1 MRKPHPFPEAP
12 DHALG
17 RRGARPEA
25 SGGWRGCPEIQS
37 RLVVVWPVGMRYW
50 GTPFMDPPPPPPLQ
64 TGPKE
69 GCLAG
74 SAAALGPALEAVF
87 NSAFSLDFHIFR
99 GLAPPHPVPCVS
111 LVQLQDL
118 IVFLDRRPSRSGH
131 THPGCDHAHP
141 PCDHARPG
149 SLKQKSDPAS
159 PLFQGLPR
167 LQVALREEST
177 FPNRQSRY
185 TRT

>member
-1 MRKPHPFPEAP
+1 M
-12 DHALG
+12 
-17 RRGARPEA
+17 
-25 SGGWRGCPEIQS
+25 
-37 RLVVVWPVGMRYW
+37 VWPVGMRYW
-50 GTPFMDPPPPPPLQ
+50 GTPFMDPPRPPPLQ

-69 GCLAG
+69 GCLSG

-87 NSAFSLDFHIFR
+87 NSAFSLDSHIFR

-111 LVQLQDL
+111 LVQLQAL
-118 IVFLDRRPSRSGH
+118 TIFLDCQPSRSGYA
-131 THPGCDHAHP
+131 HPPCDHAYP

-159 PLFQGLPR
+159 PLFQGLPM
-167 LQVALREEST
+167 LQVALREESA
-177 FPNRQSRY
+177 FPNRLSRY